1 MITKL
6 RYIIVISLL
15 TFCSAEA
22 LQGQAVGV
30 HSISLWWGAS
40 VPMGDGSFLNKTTVV
55 TPSLEWDYRFN
66 PHFSLGVSGGY
77 LRGHEEG
84 QTHDNYDG
92 GLVDG
97 LTERTFSS
105 ISGLVHVRYYPLGD
119 SSPWQPYVILGGGV
133 SYGQF
138 DITGDVINITQRK
151 STSLALKPGLGLRLA
166 TNNKLFFNVDCSWMY
181 RGNDLPILTS
191 TSQQSIEIRIGAGI
205 TF

>member
-15 TFCSAEA
+15 TLCSAVV

-30 HSISLWWGAS
+30 HSISIGWGAS

-55 TPSLEWDYRFN
+55 TPSVEWDYRFN
-66 PHFSLGVSGGY
+66 PHFSIGVAAGY
-77 LRGHEEG
+77 LTGHEEG
-84 QTHDNYDG
+84 KTQDHYEG

-105 ISGLVHVRYYPLGD
+105 VSGLVQARYYPLG
-119 SSPWQPYVILGGGV
+119 STTSWQPYVMVGGGV

-138 DITGDVINITQRK
+138 DITGDVINTTERK
-151 STSLALKPGLGLRLA
+151 NTSLALKPGVGLRLD
-166 TNNKLFFNVDCSWMY
+166 TNNKLFFNVECSWMY
-181 RGNDLPILTS
+181 RGNDMPILAS